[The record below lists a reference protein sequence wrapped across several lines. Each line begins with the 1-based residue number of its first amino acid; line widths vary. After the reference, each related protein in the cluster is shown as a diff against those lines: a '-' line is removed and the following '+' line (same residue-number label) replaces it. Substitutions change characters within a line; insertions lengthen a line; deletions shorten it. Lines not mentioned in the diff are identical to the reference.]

1 MQLVNTF
8 NLNLATAIHTRTAP
22 KQHSG
27 HLMPSTPFSSP
38 IQQNAVL
45 AAPPFDSNIP
55 LAVPGLVR
63 NPSHMHRTSIVE
75 ELERH
80 QQDQKADQE
89 PGSVSDASNSALQ
102 ESSDPRLS
110 TTDNTNTPEIN
121 VNDQQQEQQVASG
134 EDTDPPSPR
143 MKTIVKP
150 PPIKV
155 VPPLNFGPVER
166 NLYRSGQPEPISFP
180 FLEKLRLRTILW
192 LAVEDPS
199 DNFLA
204 LADDHEIVVHHLGL
218 VTEGTNPWDQLTE
231 SSIVA
236 ALQIIMDRDS
246 YPLLVCCGMGRHRT
260 GTIVGCLR
268 RLQGWNL
275 ASVSEEYRRY
285 AGSRGGRALIELHI
299 EAFDTSRIIV
309 YPESAPEWCSS

>member
-1 MQLVNTF
+1 
-8 NLNLATAIHTRTAP
+8 
-22 KQHSG
+22 
-27 HLMPSTPFSSP
+27 MPSTPFSSP

-45 AAPPFDSNIP
+45 AAQPFDSNIP

-80 QQDQKADQE
+80 QQDLKADQE
-89 PGSVSDASNSALQ
+89 QGGAEGQTAQQKL
-102 ESSDPRLS
+102 DPLAPDD
-110 TTDNTNTPEIN
+110 TEEVEIN
-121 VNDQQQEQQVASG
+121 VTETT
-134 EDTDPPSPR
+134 EDSPR
-143 MKTIVKP
+143 MKTITKP
-150 PPIKV
+150 PPVKV

-180 FLEKLRLRTILW
+180 FLEKLRLKTILW

-204 LADDHEIVVHHLGL
+204 FADDHEIIVHHLGL

-299 EAFDTSRIIV
+299 EAFDTSRILV
-309 YPESAPEWCSS
+309 YPESAPEWCST

>member
-1 MQLVNTF
+1 
-8 NLNLATAIHTRTAP
+8 
-22 KQHSG
+22 
-27 HLMPSTPFSSP
+27 MPSTPFSSP
-38 IQQNAVL
+38 TQQNAVL
-45 AAPPFDSNIP
+45 ASPSFDSNIP
-55 LAVPGLVR
+55 QAVPGLVR

-80 QQDQKADQE
+80 QQDLKDQE
-89 PGSVSDASNSALQ
+89 ASAEVAGSLDSAAPSEEASNI
-102 ESSDPRLS
+102 
-110 TTDNTNTPEIN
+110 DNET
-121 VNDQQQEQQVASG
+121 Q
-134 EDTDPPSPR
+134 EDTNPPSPR

-204 LADDHEIVVHHLGL
+204 FADDHEIVVHHLGL

>member
-1 MQLVNTF
+1 
-8 NLNLATAIHTRTAP
+8 
-22 KQHSG
+22 
-27 HLMPSTPFSSP
+27 MPSTPFSSP

-45 AAPPFDSNIP
+45 AAPQFDGNIP

-63 NPSHMHRTSIVE
+63 NPSHLHRTSIVE

-80 QQDQKADQE
+80 QQDLKEDQD
-89 PGSVSDASNSALQ
+89 SASGQQSGQ
-102 ESSDPRLS
+102 QSGDPL
-110 TTDNTNTPEIN
+110 DNTNTESN
-121 VNDQQQEQQVASG
+121 QEEVASG
-134 EDTDPPSPR
+134 EETPPSPR

-204 LADDHEIVVHHLGL
+204 FADDHEIIVHHLGL

>member
-1 MQLVNTF
+1 
-8 NLNLATAIHTRTAP
+8 
-22 KQHSG
+22 
-27 HLMPSTPFSSP
+27 MPSTPFSSP

-80 QQDQKADQE
+80 QQQEQKAGQDQE
-89 PGSVSDASNSALQ
+89 AGSVSDSSKSSTQQDSVDPLRSN
-102 ESSDPRLS
+102 
-110 TTDNTNTPEIN
+110 TDNTNRPEIN
-121 VNDQQQEQQVASG
+121 VNDQQQQQQQQQQTSG
-134 EDTDPPSPR
+134 EEEDSDPPSPR
-143 MKTIVKP
+143 MKTISKP

-204 LADDHEIVVHHLGL
+204 FADDHEIVVHHLGL

-309 YPESAPEWCSS
+309 YPESAPEWCSL